1 MSTAPVPTPQAPPA
15 PREIIIYS
23 HSNLFYWWPVWACGL
38 IMAIVTA
45 FSGQRLAIV
54 PSGTKAEK
62 GRELP
67 WLKIADAKQPQKDE
81 EFRRDVLVV
90 PEKKHLTKGKDNEL
104 DDPHLRIS
112 NSKNVGSLYCTILLL
127 VIFITNVP
135 LRGLWSVI
143 VIITIIF
150 LSVIFGLVHIK
161 DRSIWDHIFHYL
173 FFLDIRINM
182 GGYLFVSII
191 LFILWLVVLAFF
203 DKQIYMVFSPSQFKV
218 HMEIGGGEVAYDTAG
233 MTIEKRRND
242 MFRHLILGFGSGDL
256 VVKTSGAQA
265 HTFEIPNVLSL
276 GRRVKEIED
285 MLRFKQVLAGAEQK

>member
-1 MSTAPVPTPQAPPA
+1 MSTSPAGTPHAATTPAQPP
-15 PREIIIYS
+15 PPQEIVIFS
-23 HSNLFYWWPVWACGL
+23 HSNLFYWWPVWACGF
-38 IMAIVTA
+38 IMALVTA

-54 PSGTKAEK
+54 PAHTVAMPDQAVSG
-62 GRELP
+62 LS
-67 WLKIADAKQPQKDE
+67 DAKD
-81 EFRRDVLVV
+81 RRDVLVV
-90 PEKKHLTKGKDNEL
+90 PKDKKLPRDSENQPLEPKLHV
-104 DDPHLRIS
+104 S
-112 NSKNVGSLYCTILLL
+112 SSKNVGAWFCTVLLL

-143 VIITIIF
+143 VIVTIIF
-150 LSVIFGLVHIK
+150 LSILFALVHIK
-161 DRSIWDHIFHYL
+161 ERTIWDHIFHYL

-182 GGYLFVSII
+182 GGYLFISII
-191 LFILWLVVLAFF
+191 LFILWLVVSVFF

-242 MFRHLILGFGSGDL
+242 IFRHLILGFGSGDL

-276 GRRVKEIED
+276 GRRVREIED
-285 MLRFKQVLAGAEQK
+285 MLRFKQVLAGQEAK